1 MKIDWKKLNDF
12 RSMSREEMEGLLR
25 EVRKKRIRPY
35 LLQRIRQIRQ
45 SKAEKEFRKV

>member
-25 EVRKKRIRPY
+25 EVREKKDPAVPAAKDPADTAV
-35 LLQRIRQIRQ
+35 QG
-45 SKAEKEFRKV
+45 RKGV